1 MLGAATM
8 KSLRHTLLATASSVA
23 LIGSASAAD
32 MPVKALAPAV
42 WSWAGPYVGLNAGAA
57 WRNTTFTNP
66 DAFGTISVDPIWT
79 DHGTSFIGG
88 VQIGYNW
95 QTANWVYGLEADFD
109 GAGGTSSAVLVGGPT
124 ASSRM
129 DWLSTVR
136 GRAGMLVSPQ
146 LLAYVTGGVALAQFS
161 DHWGFPGFPGFS
173 TNEVRFG
180 WTGGG
185 GLEYMISPR
194 WTVRIEGLYAD
205 FGSKQQT
212 DSATFVGSTYRS
224 NFQHSVALA
233 RAALNWKW

>member
-1 MLGAATM
+1 M

-32 MPVKALAPAV
+32 MPMKAPAPAV
-42 WSWAGPYVGLNAGAA
+42 WSWAGPYVGLNVGAA
-57 WRNTTFTNP
+57 WRNTAFTNP
-66 DAFGTISVDPIWT
+66 DRFSTIVADPIWT
-79 DHGTSFIGG
+79 DHGASFIGG
-88 VQIGYNW
+88 AQIGYNW

-109 GAGGTSSAVLVGGPT
+109 GAGGKSSAALVAGIT

-146 LLAYVTGGVALAQFS
+146 LLAYLTGGVAFAQFS
-161 DHWGFPGFPGFS
+161 DNWGFPVFGGFS
-173 TNEVRFG
+173 SNDVRAG
-180 WTGGG
+180 WTAGG

-194 WTVRIEGLYAD
+194 WTVRVEGLYAD
-205 FGSKQQT
+205 FGSKELT
-212 DSATFVGSTYRS
+212 NTATFGTPYRS
-224 NFQHSVALA
+224 NFQHTVALA

>member
-1 MLGAATM
+1 MLGATTM

-57 WRNTTFTNP
+57 WRKTTFTNP
-66 DAFGTISVDPIWT
+66 DAFGTIAIDPIWT

-109 GAGGTSSAVLVGGPT
+109 GAGGKSSAALVAGLT

-136 GRAGMLVSPQ
+136 ARAGMLVSPQ
-146 LLAYVTGGVALAQFS
+146 LLAYLTGGVVLAQFS
-161 DHWGFPGFPGFS
+161 DNWGFPGAGFAS
-173 TNEVRFG
+173 NTVRVG

-194 WTVRIEGLYAD
+194 WTVRVEGLYAD
-205 FGSKQQT
+205 FGSKQNT
-212 DSATFVGSTYRS
+212 PTGVLGTAYRS
-224 NFQHSVALA
+224 NFQHTVALA